1 MKNRRVKSVSAIGE
15 VSLEMKFG
23 RTELRGGNVT
33 NTTIMQNKKRLRL
46 RKAGKVLQSIIE
58 RVSQLVCRAMRKGKV
73 KREVRNRRMSYQDK
87 VGETNAI
94 IVLVEFE
101 R

>member
-1 MKNRRVKSVSAIGE
+1 MSARGE

-33 NTTIMQNKKRLRL
+33 NTSIIQNKKLLRL

-58 RVSQLVCRAMRKGKV
+58 RVSQLVCRAMRKGRVNK
-73 KREVRNRRMSYQDK
+73 KGSKQKNDLPR
-87 VGETNAI
+87 
-94 IVLVEFE
+94 
-101 R
+101 